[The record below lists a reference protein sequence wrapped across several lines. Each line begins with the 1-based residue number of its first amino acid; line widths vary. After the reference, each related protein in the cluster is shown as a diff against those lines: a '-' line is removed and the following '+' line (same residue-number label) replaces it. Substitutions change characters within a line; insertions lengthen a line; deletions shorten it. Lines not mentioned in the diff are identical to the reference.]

1 MPLLL
6 LSVLVSIMAL
16 LIADFIT
23 KYNTVKNTAAI
34 NAYNTNAAN
43 AANAPILLIPL
54 YSHLC
59 KFFCL
64 NYTMQKK
71 ICQCGFIEKYRFYT
85 VCLLN
90 CKW

>member
-6 LSVLVSIMAL
+6 LSFLISFMAL
-16 LIADFIT
+16 LTADFIT

-43 AANAPILLIPL
+43 ASIPLILL

-59 KFFCL
+59 KFFL
-64 NYTMQKK
+64 T
-71 ICQCGFIEKYRFYT
+71 
-85 VCLLN
+85 
-90 CKW
+90 

>member
-16 LIADFIT
+16 LTADFIT

-43 AANAPILLIPL
+43 APIPL

-59 KFFCL
+59 KFFM
-64 NYTMQKK
+64 T
-71 ICQCGFIEKYRFYT
+71 
-85 VCLLN
+85 
-90 CKW
+90 